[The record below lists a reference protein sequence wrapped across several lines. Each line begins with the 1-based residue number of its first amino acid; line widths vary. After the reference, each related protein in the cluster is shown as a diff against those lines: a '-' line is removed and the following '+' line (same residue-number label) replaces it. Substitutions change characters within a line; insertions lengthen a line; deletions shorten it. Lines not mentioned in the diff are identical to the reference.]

1 MTKVQKPV
9 IIYKDNQ
16 GEVFLANNRWV
27 GICKKYIYICHYFLR
42 GMVEDK
48 NIDIQYILS
57 ADNPADIITNNTSEA
72 YFVRHVKSII

>member
-1 MTKVQKPV
+1 M
-9 IIYKDNQ
+9 
-16 GEVFLANNRWV
+16 
-27 GICKKYIYICHYFLR
+27 
-42 GMVEDK
+42 EDK